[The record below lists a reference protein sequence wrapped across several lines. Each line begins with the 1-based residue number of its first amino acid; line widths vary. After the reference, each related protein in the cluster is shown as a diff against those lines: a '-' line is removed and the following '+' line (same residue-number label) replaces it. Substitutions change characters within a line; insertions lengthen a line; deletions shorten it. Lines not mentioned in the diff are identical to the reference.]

1 MTSQRKIAANRS
13 NSLKSSGPR
22 TAAGKRR
29 ASRNG
34 YKHGLAA
41 LRCRQP
47 VGSAE
52 VDQLAKV
59 LCGDDQDPA
68 LIVQARIIAENHLIR
83 QVVQRQKLAAI
94 ERSVAKARLSESE
107 FERQTID
114 ALVAKIFQK
123 FQDWLPPLDVLKQQ
137 FCSEDILTFVDD
149 DLDAEEHSKFRKFV
163 RKFLKQHPIRPQREI
178 DEYQALE
185 LASADLD
192 RLERYETRA
201 HSRQMRAIREF
212 IEIGGILRG
221 A

>member
-34 YKHGLAA
+34 HKHGLAA
-41 LRCRQP
+41 LSCRQP
-47 VGSAE
+47 AGSAE
-52 VDQLAKV
+52 VDQLARAI
-59 LCGDDQDPA
+59 CGDEQDPG

-83 QVVQRQKLAAI
+83 QTRQRQKLAAI
-94 ERSVAKARLSESE
+94 ERAVAQARLSESE

-114 ALVAKIFQK
+114 ALVVNIFEK
-123 FQDWLPPLDVLKQQ
+123 FQDWLPPLDVLKQRL
-137 FCSEDILTFVDD
+137 CSEDILAFVDD
-149 DLDAEEHSKFRKFV
+149 DLDQEEHSKFRRFV
-163 RKFLKQHPIRPQREI
+163 RKFLKQVDPIRPPREI

-185 LASADLD
+185 LAGADLD
-192 RLERYETRA
+192 KLERYETRA

-212 IEIGGILRG
+212 IEIKRS
-221 A
+221 AES